1 MKQFRF
7 LSSPESDLIE
17 IISQLKFKNLTNE
30 RMIALKN
37 MIPTKEEMEELKR
50 NEKKIETKIDSF
62 CFEISKIR
70 KLEEKMKILDSIL
83 FLENKSN
90 DPSEKMKIQIDFYQQ
105 IVSSSKLKRIF
116 ELILSI
122 GNSLNNVESKGFHF
136 DFLKQLKDI
145 KTNDGKT
152 DLLDF
157 IIFKSEFEEIDD
169 FFEDFKQDYKNL
181 IFIQQVEEEMNKYKA
196 IEIFFHSLA
205 KESLQHEKRQFEL
218 IEKYQS
224 ISSEMVEKISKKWI
238 ELNESFHCVL
248 KYFGEDIQTT
258 SFSEK
263 EFFQILFNFFNE
275 FKMSKKLGKYKKL
288 KNI

>member
-17 IISQLKFKNLTNE
+17 IISQLNYKNLTNE
-30 RMIALKN
+30 RMMALKN
-37 MIPTKEEMEELKR
+37 MVPTKEEMEELKR
-50 NEKKIETKIDSF
+50 NENKIENKIDSF
-62 CFEISKIR
+62 CFEISKIK
-70 KLEEKMKILDSIL
+70 KLEEKMKILESIL

-90 DPSEKMKIQIDFYQQ
+90 DPSGRMKIQIDFYKE
-105 IVSSSKLKRIF
+105 IVSNSKLKRIF

-122 GNSLNNVESKGFHF
+122 GNSLNNMQSKGFQF

-145 KTNDGKT
+145 KTNDGRT

-157 IIFKSEFEEIDD
+157 IIFKSESEGIDD

-181 IFIQQVEEEMNKYKA
+181 IFVQQVEEEMNKFQS
-196 IEIFFHSLA
+196 IESFFHSL
-205 KESLQHEKRQFEL
+205 KINIDSHEKRQSEL
-218 IEKYQS
+218 IEKYQR
-224 ISSEMVEKISKKWI
+224 ISSEIVQKITKEWN
-238 ELNESFHCVL
+238 ELNDSFHSVL

-263 EFFQILFNFFNE
+263 EFFKILFNFFNE